1 MIYIGDNQD
10 MRGTADLMNFHI
22 SQLAA
27 SEMAPFLKDFCGD
40 FTHGVDQLAGSVGV
54 QGTVKTSE

>member
-1 MIYIGDNQD
+1 